1 MNAWWCRGCWF
12 AGLIAVAGCAASHQR
27 ESRALPA
34 NESLVREQLIIH
46 SDFKLPKRHR
56 LVDELVAL
64 RTDVADKL
72 QLPVSDE
79 PIHVYLFEDGER
91 YREFVAQHF
100 TNLGERRAFFVESD
114 TRLAVHAHWG
124 DRVAEDLRHEVTHG
138 YLHAVV
144 HNLPLWLDEGLAEYF
159 EVSRGNHGVNR
170 PHVQLLTERLQRR
183 QWRPDL
189 ARLHGLSRLEDMKQL
204 DYAEAW
210 LWTHFLL
217 ESSELRLTL
226 VQNYLARLRMK
237 GESAPLMKYLA
248 EAEPDVHAELVKH
261 LLAFDDAQPDF
272 E

>member
-1 MNAWWCRGCWF
+1 MAICTPSCTICRCGWTKDWPSTLKF
-12 AGLIAVAGCAASHQR
+12 R
-27 ESRALPA
+27 
-34 NESLVREQLIIH
+34 
-46 SDFKLPKRHR
+46 
-56 LVDELVAL
+56 
-64 RTDVADKL
+64 
-72 QLPVSDE
+72 
-79 PIHVYLFEDGER
+79 GE
-91 YREFVAQHF
+91 
-100 TNLGERRAFFVESD
+100 
-114 TRLAVHAHWG
+114 
-124 DRVAEDLRHEVTHG
+124 
-138 YLHAVV
+138 
-144 HNLPLWLDEGLAEYF
+144 
-159 EVSRGNHGVNR
+159 NHGVNR